1 MAHPSLLSLLESV
14 GLDEEMEGTL
24 KGRGVN
30 TVSALHA
37 FGTQGLQ
44 TVDGIRAVQRRA
56 LISRATEVM
65 NGTWVPSPPKPA
77 PAPPPPPSKR
87 RGGGFFGIF
96 GACGCSGEPD
106 SHPQTP
112 PPASVGEMDKGNGLD
127 SSAALEAA
135 LKAALMGALDIE
147 ENQLMEALK
156 LEAEWRDSEGWQA
169 RFAAAEKS
177 DDYDWLYVVHELQ
190 CEVLQAVGLVPS
202 QETLSRLRD
211 AAFRYPHL
219 TLPVEHD
226 DGDGEDGVGVPM
238 PVGPMSPM
246 SPLSP
251 LSPTDDPSLLSM
263 DNPPGQ
269 GPTRSGLAGVVG
281 QRGGPLA
288 SVGSV
293 GSRYTSVC
301 SDTPPDEALQF
312 AVSGSHSM
320 TSDGAGSSPQ
330 LQQPPWPAVPVGLGD
345 GLGNGQV
352 QGQLGS

>member
-1 MAHPSLLSLLESV
+1 
-14 GLDEEMEGTL
+14 
-24 KGRGVN
+24 
-30 TVSALHA
+30 
-37 FGTQGLQ
+37 
-44 TVDGIRAVQRRA
+44 
-56 LISRATEVM
+56 M

-112 PPASVGEMDKGNGLD
+112 PPASVGDMDKGNGLD

-135 LKAALMGALDIE
+135 LKVGANFLRGPRTYQLLFDRAPPRATSSLTTAAHSFHHPCPPAHLPTCPSFQAALMGALDIE

-301 SDTPPDEALQF
+301 SDTVGWLEPPRGAVRPTISPSPALL
-312 AVSGSHSM
+312 AP
-320 TSDGAGSSPQ
+320 TTTPSPRRV
-330 LQQPPWPAVPVGLGD
+330 PAA
-345 GLGNGQV
+345 
-352 QGQLGS
+352 